1 MWGLGPPGGG
11 GGGSERTA
19 ARLGDERFRKAPARE
34 AGTSILL
41 GRWISG
47 RGRNRL
53 SPQANCRCPR
63 RLVEGGQEGQLPSL
77 AFWVCLA
84 LFSHGQLQRNTS
96 GITEAGAGV
105 MVQRL
110 LLSADI

>member
-1 MWGLGPPGGG
+1 M
-11 GGGSERTA
+11 
-19 ARLGDERFRKAPARE
+19 
-34 AGTSILL
+34 
-41 GRWISG
+41 
-47 RGRNRL
+47 
-53 SPQANCRCPR
+53 
-63 RLVEGGQEGQLPSL
+63 QEGQLPSL
-77 AFWVCLA
+77 PFWVCLA